1 MTEFLQRT
9 KPLSLWECLHDGSV
23 VSFESDFVART
34 LTIVID
40 SAYHWEFHKLP
51 ANTRFRISG
60 ENVRIAEV
68 FDFEPWLG
76 AIEPAHETPWE
87 EAQAQRQSNYE
98 KGRLVSTDWNA
109 FVADITTDKDFEVMN
124 AQLTNG
130 QPVVVLELGIM
141 SYPNSN
147 YRTVRVH
154 AEQFHFRV
162 GERELSLEE
171 FQEFGTAYWNNFA
184 QKSKA
189 QSVEAESA

>member
-9 KPLSLWECLHDGSV
+9 KPPSLWECLHDGSV

-76 AIEPAHETPWE
+76 A
-87 EAQAQRQSNYE
+87 
-98 KGRLVSTDWNA
+98 
-109 FVADITTDKDFEVMN
+109 
-124 AQLTNG
+124 
-130 QPVVVLELGIM
+130 M

-171 FQEFGTAYWNNFA
+171 FQEFGTVYWNNFA
-184 QKSKA
+184 QKSKV